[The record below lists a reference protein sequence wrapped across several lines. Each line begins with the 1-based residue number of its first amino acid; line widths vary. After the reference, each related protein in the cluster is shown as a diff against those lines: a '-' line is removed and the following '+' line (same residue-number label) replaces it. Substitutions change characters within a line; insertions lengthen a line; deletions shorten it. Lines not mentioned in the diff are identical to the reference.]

1 MGMIMNEEEI
11 QSAIQQLQA
20 QQSLQ
25 SAALKAA
32 LEARWTGEDSVDAYV
47 QALTPG
53 IQTQPETP
61 LYASS

>member
-1 MGMIMNEEEI
+1 MNDDEI
-11 QSAIQQLQA
+11 QAAIQTLQQ

-32 LEARWTGEDSVDAYV
+32 LEARWSGGADTVDGYV

-61 LYASS
+61 LYATG

>member
-1 MGMIMNEEEI
+1 MTDEEI
-11 QSAIQQLQA
+11 QAIIAQLQQ

-53 IQTQPETP
+53 ISTQPETP
-61 LYASS
+61 LYPSS

>member
-1 MGMIMNEEEI
+1 VTDEEI
-11 QSAIQQLQA
+11 AATIKQLQE

-47 QALTPG
+47 HALTPG
-53 IQTQPETP
+53 IETAPEIP
-61 LYASS
+61 LYP

>member
-1 MGMIMNEEEI
+1 MTEDDI
-11 QSAIQQLQA
+11 QHAIAQLQT

-47 QALTPG
+47 KALTPG
-53 IQTQPETP
+53 IQTTPERP
-61 LYASS
+61 LYADG

>member
-1 MGMIMNEEEI
+1 MTEEEI
-11 QSAIQQLQA
+11 QAAIQQLQS
-20 QQSLQ
+20 QQALQ

-32 LEARWTGEDSVDAYV
+32 LEARWSGEDSVDAYV

>member
-1 MGMIMNEEEI
+1 VTDEEI
-11 QSAIQQLQA
+11 QSAIQQLQS
-20 QQSLQ
+20 QQALQ

-32 LEARWTGEDSVDAYV
+32 LEARWSGGADSVDGYV